1 MKSFFLYILIFLGSL
16 SATAQKRAYHYKAE
30 TGGAL
35 QNNRLPFW
43 LYTNQ
48 YGKITQDAYL
58 WGNIGLFSDFQKKTR
73 ANSIIHSALKAAG
86 YWEKKIIIYL
96 STNFT
101 DDSAGKTCFWTSVW

>member
-48 YGKITQDAYL
+48 YGKIT
-58 WGNIGLFSDFQKKTR
+58 
-73 ANSIIHSALKAAG
+73 
-86 YWEKKIIIYL
+86 
-96 STNFT
+96 
-101 DDSAGKTCFWTSVW
+101 